1 MTVNDFSTMFKAGI
15 PACGIKCPA
24 CGIMLIRPDQAG
36 SDDPVPAACPGC
48 GQALEYYKQP
58 DDFGMF
64 EWWNARAKGR
74 KVEPGTGKRRN
85 GKAQHRARRARRED
99 EGR

>member
-1 MTVNDFSTMFKAGI
+1 MTVNDFSPMFKVGI

-24 CGIMLIRPDQAG
+24 CGVMLIRPDQAG

-48 GQALEYYKQP
+48 GQALVYYKQP

-64 EWWNARAKGR
+64 EWWNVRAKNEESG
-74 KVEPGTGKRRN
+74 GKE
-85 GKAQHRARRARRED
+85 GARR
-99 EGR
+99 